1 MEIATKID
9 RATIAANI
17 IYSNLQQQQQQQNK
31 QQNVTFSTNNPDIQ
45 RVKRP
50 VNLTKQIITT
60 SSPSQSVIKSITP
73 STNNYNR
80 FRQQGP
86 ALQKVPI
93 KLSNNNSSIAS
104 SSCRQDSN
112 DEFPPPPPIPI
123 NQLPHQHS
131 HLQTSLNQP
140 TLLQDYQEPN
150 NLFKNVNNISKQP
163 FCNVEDE
170 FKKKAIIFIYKIL

>member
-1 MEIATKID
+1 
-9 RATIAANI
+9 
-17 IYSNLQQQQQQQNK
+17 LQQQQQQQQGGK
-31 QQNVTFSTNNPDIQ
+31 HASVTFSTNPDIQ
-45 RVKRP
+45 RIKRP
-50 VNLTKQIITT
+50 VNLSKQIIT
-60 SSPSQSVIKSITP
+60 SSISNPSQSVIKSTT
-73 STNNYNR
+73 SSANNYNR

-93 KLSNNNSSIAS
+93 KLSNNNSSITS
-104 SSCRQDSN
+104 SSFRNDSN

-150 NLFKNVNNISKQP
+150 NLIKNMNNVSRQT

-170 FKKKAIIFIYKIL
+170 FKKKVYRNI